1 VVIEN
6 RPPVTK
12 LTIPCGVTKGPS
24 RVTLV
29 LHNLRKEL
37 MIYMKQLTLLS
48 PTAILGYGF
57 PDSSFERGLSFG
69 PDVIAVD
76 AGSTDPG
83 PYYLG
88 AGKPFVAQG
97 AVKRDLTYLLRAART
112 MRIPLVIGS
121 AGGSGARPHLEW
133 CRDIIIE
140 VAKEE
145 GISFRMAVIPADVPQ
160 PYLREALW
168 DERIKPLGPVTELTE
183 ADISDSTY
191 LVAQMGIEPFI
202 KALDGGADVI
212 LAGRSYDPAVFA
224 AFPVWKGFKEGLALH
239 LGKILECAAIAALPG
254 SGSDCMVGFLEEDRF
269 MVESANR
276 ERRATVAS
284 VAAHTLY
291 EKSNPYLLPGPGGDL
306 DLYQTEFTQVAE
318 HRVAVKGS
326 SFRPKPYTVKVEGAK
341 KVGYRVITIAGAR
354 DPRFI
359 EHLDEIIAGV
369 EERTVGNF
377 QWEKGKYKLMFHIY
391 GRNGVMG
398 DQEPHP
404 SMGNEVGIV
413 IEALAET
420 EELAEA
426 VLGFARSTMLHFGFP
441 GRLATAGNL
450 AFPYS
455 PSDFKVG
462 EAYIFSIH
470 HLLSLERPD
479 EIFPVT
485 FEEVRS

>member
-1 VVIEN
+1 MM
-6 RPPVTK
+6 
-12 LTIPCGVTKGPS
+12 
-24 RVTLV
+24 
-29 LHNLRKEL
+29 L
-37 MIYMKQLTLLS
+37 MKPLTLLS

-88 AGKPFVAQG
+88 SGTPFVPRAS
-97 AVKRDLTYLLRAART
+97 VKRDLTYLLRAART
-112 MRIPLVIGS
+112 LRVPLLIGS
-121 AGGSGARPHLEW
+121 AGGSGAKPHLEW
-133 CRDIIIE
+133 CREIICE

-145 GISFRMAVIPADVPQ
+145 GLSFRMAVIPADVPQ
-160 PYLREALW
+160 LYLREALW
-168 DERIKPLGPVTELTE
+168 DQRVKPLGPVSELTE

-191 LVAQMGIEPFI
+191 LVAQMGMEPLI

-212 LAGRSYDPAVFA
+212 LAGRCYDPAVFA
-224 AFPVWKGFKEGLALH
+224 AYPVWKGYPAGLALH

-269 MVESANR
+269 MVEPANM
-276 ERRATVAS
+276 ERQATVAS

-291 EKSNPYLLPGPGGDL
+291 EKSNPYLLPGPGGSL
-306 DLYQTEFTQVAE
+306 DLYATKFEQVTER
-318 HRVAVKGS
+318 RVAVQGS
-326 SFRPKPYTVKVEGAK
+326 SFRPAPYTVKVEGTK

-359 EHLDEIIAGV
+359 EHLDEIIEGV
-369 EERTVGNF
+369 KERTAGNF
-377 QWEKGKYKLMFHIY
+377 NWEKGKFRLMFHTY

-398 DQEPHP
+398 DQEPHLG
-404 SMGNEVGIV
+404 MGHEVGIV

-420 EELAEA
+420 QELAEA
-426 VLGFARSTMLHFGFP
+426 VLGFARSTMLHYGFS

-462 EAYIFSIH
+462 EAYVFSVH
-470 HLLSLERPD
+470 HLLPLKEPD

>member
-1 VVIEN
+1 
-6 RPPVTK
+6 
-12 LTIPCGVTKGPS
+12 
-24 RVTLV
+24 
-29 LHNLRKEL
+29 
-37 MIYMKQLTLLS
+37 
-48 PTAILGYGF
+48 
-57 PDSSFERGLSFG
+57 
-69 PDVIAVD
+69 
-76 AGSTDPG
+76 
-83 PYYLG
+83 
-88 AGKPFVAQG
+88 
-97 AVKRDLTYLLRAART
+97 
-112 MRIPLVIGS
+112 
-121 AGGSGARPHLEW
+121 
-133 CRDIIIE
+133 
-140 VAKEE
+140 
-145 GISFRMAVIPADVPQ
+145 MAVIPADVPQ

-269 MVESANR
+269 MVEPANR

-413 IEALAET
+413 IEAWLKQRNWQKQFW
-420 EELAEA
+420 
-426 VLGFARSTMLHFGFP
+426 VLPVRP
-441 GRLATAGNL
+441 CCI
-450 AFPYS
+450 
-455 PSDFKVG
+455 SDFQ
-462 EAYIFSIH
+462 ED
-470 HLLSLERPD
+470 LLPLETSPFHTRLQISRWGRHISFRFITYYLWKD
-479 EIFPVT
+479 RM
-485 FEEVRS
+485 RSSR